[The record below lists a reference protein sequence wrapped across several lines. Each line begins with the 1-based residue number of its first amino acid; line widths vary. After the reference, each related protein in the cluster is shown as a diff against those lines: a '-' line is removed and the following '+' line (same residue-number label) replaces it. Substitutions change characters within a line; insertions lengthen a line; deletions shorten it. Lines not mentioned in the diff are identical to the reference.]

1 MDTQANNS
9 LIKVEEFNQIMQS
22 APATLQRNQTSVSTC
37 NQAGQTLLDTIE
49 AEGGLRVFGKDENN
63 NRKHEQAS

>member
-49 AEGGLRVFGKDENN
+49 AEGGISSMNWMRRSQSIWQR
-63 NRKHEQAS
+63 RK

>member
-49 AEGGLRVFGKDENN
+49 AEGLRVFGKDENN